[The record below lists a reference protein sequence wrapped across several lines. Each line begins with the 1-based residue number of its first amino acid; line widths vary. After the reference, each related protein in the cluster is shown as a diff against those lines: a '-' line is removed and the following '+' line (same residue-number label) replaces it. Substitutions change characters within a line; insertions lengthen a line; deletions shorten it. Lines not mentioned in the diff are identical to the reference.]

1 MDTTACLYGSR
12 PRSDDRAPSNAN
24 MCVGVGTTN
33 VSNQRSDSDGRVER
47 VAVVYCER
55 ITVVRPVL
63 VVVVVE
69 VCTAFM
75 VNGSTGVAT

>member
-1 MDTTACLYGSR
+1 MFLVLIASAFR
-12 PRSDDRAPSNAN
+12 RQSSQHAK
-24 MCVGVGTTN
+24 MCVVVGTTN